1 MPVAAIF
8 AGPAVLDR
16 DPGAG
21 RTMTGMAAT
30 SQALLDALD
39 RLRGSGPEF
48 DGFLANHGPMAAE
61 ALVRIGGADAV
72 PGWVE
77 GYRTRLHEAPG
88 VVRGID
94 ADDWREALG
103 DPRQIGDW
111 TALLRREARE
121 RPWTGLLARWW
132 PRLLPGMA
140 ASATHGVIRTAHAV
154 RSLREAGDA
163 PDPLLVDE
171 LAQGLAYWAARYQP
185 VPGAPGLSGPD
196 DAVTA
201 LARTPR
207 LDPEVPPGGPGIVG
221 RLMVL
226 DRLEG
231 FAPALEGW
239 GAPPGPDEALDELIG
254 AAARVVAARDDSGIA
269 FCHAVTGPAAVRL
282 VLPVLPE
289 HLLRPSV
296 AVSWQ
301 VVGAIV
307 AAYGAPRLPTE
318 ADPVDEPAPALAH
331 LAAAA
336 VEHGDEHVIKLTEA
350 AGREHARTGDPTL
363 LVAAERYRRRLEP
376 TATNP

>member
-1 MPVAAIF
+1 
-8 AGPAVLDR
+8 
-16 DPGAG
+16 
-21 RTMTGMAAT
+21 MAAT
-30 SQALLDALD
+30 PQALLDALD

-72 PGWVE
+72 PGWVD
-77 GYRTRLHEAPG
+77 GYRTRLHDAPG

-94 ADDWREALG
+94 PDDWREHLG
-103 DPRQIGDW
+103 DQRLIGDW
-111 TALLRREARE
+111 TALLRREAGE
-121 RPWTGLLARWW
+121 RPWSGLLERWW

-154 RSLREAGDA
+154 RSLREAGDD

-171 LAQGLAYWAARYQP
+171 LAQGLAYWAARYLT
-185 VPGAPGLSGPD
+185 VPGAPALTGPD

-201 LARTPR
+201 LRGLPR
-207 LDPEVPPGGPGIVG
+207 LDPGAPPGGPGLVG

-226 DRLEG
+226 DGLDG
-231 FAPALEGW
+231 FAPALEAW
-239 GAPPGPDEALDELIG
+239 GAPTGPDEALDELIG
-254 AAARVVAARDDSGIA
+254 AAARVIAAREDSPVA

-289 HLLRPSV
+289 RLHRPSV

-307 AAYGAPRLPTE
+307 AAYAAPRLAAE
-318 ADPVDEPAPALAH
+318 SDVPAPVAVASPERLGELAV
-331 LAAAA
+331 A
-336 VEHGDEHVIKLTEA
+336 HGDEHVIKLTEA

-363 LVAAERYRRRLEP
+363 LVAADRYRRRQE
-376 TATNP
+376 A